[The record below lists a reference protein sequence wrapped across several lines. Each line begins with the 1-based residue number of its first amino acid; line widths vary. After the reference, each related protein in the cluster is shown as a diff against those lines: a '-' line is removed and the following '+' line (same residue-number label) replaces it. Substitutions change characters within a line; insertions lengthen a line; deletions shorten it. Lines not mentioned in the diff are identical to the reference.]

1 MDKKSSSNSGCLI
14 AVLVLLGAGALLLYM
29 DFLAIV
35 VHSVPP
41 FCTGP
46 ECEPM
51 RRFLYI
57 SAISCVAALSCSV
70 LSALTTG
77 PRVLP
82 IAAIGAAIIS
92 IVAGI
97 GTGIGMWALPNAL
110 FTLVITFLLLLLAAD
125 Q

>member
-1 MDKKSSSNSGCLI
+1 MG
-14 AVLVLLGAGALLLYM
+14 VGALLLFVVYV
-29 DFLAIV
+29 AIIA
-35 VHSVPP
+35 HSVPP
-41 FCTGP
+41 FCTRP

-51 RRFLYI
+51 RRFLDI
-57 SAISCVAALSCSV
+57 SAISCVAALSCGV

-92 IVAGI
+92 IVAGM